1 MNYKIIKPSIL
12 NIAYIIIFLGLVN
25 YFWEYFTFYPMSF
38 MADDSYF
45 YTQIA
50 YNIGVN
56 HFSSWDGSN
65 LTSSY
70 HILWIAILSFV
81 SLILSFFT
89 ELKEHHLMGH
99 IFVYFLILLFFF
111 KYYSLKAIEIFV
123 LLGIFISG
131 YILMENVIVII
142 LLFIIYKGIIDFQN
156 NKKFSYIL
164 ILSFFLIPLARIDSI
179 ALVGFIPLIL
189 LIKTREKFYFFL
201 LIALF
206 FGLLFN
212 FLIFYLVA
220 GEIYSVSSYVKMNQN
235 ITNTMEHR
243 IVKNTFYSNIFPLG
257 WLTLKMRGYLLIS
270 FFIIF
275 LINICILN
283 KKQSN
288 LFYGFF
294 LGLYSY
300 FFLQLFLNYIDTWYY
315 SVMFGSLFIVFKL
328 CNLREIFKI
337 GSVTVFYIFIILLLL
352 GKFYNSYKYFD
363 YRNEYIGEIRQ
374 IENYLP
380 DKSKIYQYDLAGHL
394 GFYSNIQVINGD
406 GRVNSFDYANDLLN
420 KNLSNYLVK
429 NDICYLTDIFTQNIG
444 SEKVLLNQSGLIVK
458 YSDVILINKFV
469 NFNLYKLI
477 NCNKN

>member
-1 MNYKIIKPSIL
+1 MKLKIKNSLLLLIS
-12 NIAYIIIFLGLVN
+12 YIIVFLILVN

-70 HILWIAILSFV
+70 HILWVAILSFV

-89 ELKEHHLMGH
+89 ELKEYHLMGH

-111 KYYSLKAIEIFV
+111 KYYFLKAIEIFV

-179 ALVGFIPLIL
+179 ALVGFIPLVL
-189 LIKTREKFYFFL
+189 LIKTRDKFYFFL

-243 IVKNTFYSNIFPLG
+243 IVKNVFYSNIFPLG
-257 WLTLKMRGYLLIS
+257 WLTLKMRGYLLIL

-275 LINICILN
+275 LINIFILN

-300 FFLQLFLNYIDTWYY
+300 FFIQLFLNYIDTWYY

-328 CNLREIFKI
+328 SNLKEIYKI
-337 GSVTVFYIFIILLLL
+337 GSVTVFYIFIILLFL
-352 GKFYNSYKYFD
+352 GKFYNSYKYLD

-380 DKSKIYQYDLAGHL
+380 DKSKIYQYDLSGHL

-444 SEKVLLNQSGLIVK
+444 PEKVLLNQSGLIVK